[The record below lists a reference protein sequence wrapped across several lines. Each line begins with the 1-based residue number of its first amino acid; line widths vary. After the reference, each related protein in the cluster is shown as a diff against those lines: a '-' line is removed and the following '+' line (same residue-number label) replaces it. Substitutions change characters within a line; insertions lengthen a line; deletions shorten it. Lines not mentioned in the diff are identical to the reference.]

1 MKGKILTGVSILT
14 AALFIF
20 SGLNKVFNFVAPP
33 ADNPEAMNK
42 LFTAFVES
50 GWIMPLLA
58 VSEVVGAVLLIL
70 PKYRA
75 LGAIILFPVMVGIL
89 LTHIL
94 NAPAGLPMAV
104 ILMAINIWI
113 IYENREKYMPMIS

>member
-1 MKGKILTGVSILT
+1 
-14 AALFIF
+14 
-20 SGLNKVFNFVAPP
+20 
-33 ADNPEAMNK
+33 
-42 LFTAFVES
+42 
-50 GWIMPLLA
+50 